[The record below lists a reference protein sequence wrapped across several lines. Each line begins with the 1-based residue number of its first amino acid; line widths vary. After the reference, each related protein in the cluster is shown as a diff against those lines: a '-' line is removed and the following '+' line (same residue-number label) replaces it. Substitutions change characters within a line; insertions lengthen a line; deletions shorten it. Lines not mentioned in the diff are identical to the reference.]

1 VIRLLA
7 LVPVLLL
14 LASPALAGDTS
25 GVRLRLELG
34 QATSAEIRVRVTQ
47 GQTLILGGAV
57 QIDGGPEHSGEV
69 TFDLGPA
76 LDIVELELT
85 EFIKTA
91 KVGASALVVLAE
103 QAIRADNLALPPKA
117 SGTRRPSWPQAPQII
132 WGLTTHPAAS
142 GSFASWAGP
151 ELFYTLSYENP
162 RVDRDWRWGSL
173 AETTSFERSIRQEW
187 NRVGQFMKVRG
198 LTCRPGHRFEGTLH
212 IFAISLASLNTSK
225 TRSRAEEVLGRPL
238 RGLWGYYEPSLLNST
253 EAALAVSPVN
263 TNTSTS
269 KSILGHELAHHAYT
283 GCHLSSRWKG
293 GSESFA
299 QAFEAWAY

>member
-1 VIRLLA
+1 MIRLLA

-34 QATSAEIRVRVTQ
+34 QATSAEIRARVTQ

-76 LDIVELELT
+76 LDVVELGLT
-85 EFIKTA
+85 EFIQTA
-91 KVGASALVVLAE
+91 KVGASALVVVADE
-103 QAIRADNLALPPKA
+103 AIRGDNLSPPPKA
-117 SGTRRPSWPQAPQII
+117 PGPRRPSWPQAPHII
-132 WGLTTHPAAS
+132 RGLTTHPASS

-151 ELFYTLSYENP
+151 DLYYTLSYENRP
-162 RVDRDWRWGSL
+162 VDRDWRWGSL
-173 AETTSFERSIRQEW
+173 TETTSFERSIRQEW
-187 NRVGQFMKVRG
+187 SRIGQFMKVRG
-198 LTCRPGHRFEGTLH
+198 LTCRPGRRFEGTLH
-212 IFAISLASLNTSK
+212 IFAISSTSLNTSK
-225 TRSRAEEVLGRPL
+225 TRSSVEKVTGQRLS
-238 RGLWGYYEPSLLNST
+238 GLWGYYEPSLMNST
-253 EAALAVSPVN
+253 EAALAVSPVS